1 MTRVLI
7 VDDNPDSRE
16 MLRSLLEM
24 ERYEVA
30 VAANGEQALRLQRTT
45 PADVVV
51 TDLFMPDKDGMET
64 IRDLCSEFPQTKIIA
79 MSGVANYKVDYL
91 SLSLEFGAAKVLRK
105 PFEPDELLDALRELL
120 ASRKG
125 VPGKP

>member
-16 MLRSLLEM
+16 MLRTLLEV
-24 ERYEVA
+24 ERYDVD
-30 VAANGEQALRLQRTT
+30 VAADGEQALRMQRTA
-45 PADVVV
+45 PADVVI

-64 IRDLCSEFPQTKIIA
+64 IRDLSTEFPQTKIIA
-79 MSGVANYKVDYL
+79 MSGAANYTVDYL

-105 PFEPDELLDALRELL
+105 PFEATALLGALREVL
-120 ASRKG
+120 G
-125 VPGKP
+125 PEGTG